1 MGRYYSGDIE
11 GKFWFAVQD
20 SNDAD
25 FFGVEGSEPDLLSY
39 YFEEEDMEGVE
50 EGIAKCLKEL
60 GEYKEKFDEFFK
72 DNNGYNNEMI
82 MKEFEIGLIEVKR
95 LLEWYARLELGEK
108 IQKCIKEQ
116 GYCEFDAEL

>member
-25 FFGVEGSEPDLLSY
+25 FFGVEGSEPDLSSY